1 MKKIM
6 TIFAAILAFA
16 AVAGAA
22 AQPAQPAQANAQPA
36 PFVRVTGE
44 TTATVDAD
52 LAILSL
58 GMVQQAKTTLAAREA
73 VTAIADKAISAVAA
87 LGVDRKDIRTSG
99 FSITPVY
106 DERPGKQNQ
115 IVGYR
120 ADCSITVRLEDTGL
134 VAEAIDAA
142 TSAGANEVRNLDYRK
157 KNEDELRI
165 ETLKR
170 AVANAA
176 AKASAIAATLG
187 RTLGPAIS
195 VEEQGYSLRA
205 PDSRLF
211 LAKAAMGSVAA
222 SPREA
227 FAPGSIEVS
236 ASVAA
241 VFELR

>member
-1 MKKIM
+1 MKKSIARIA

-16 AVAGAA
+16 AAAGAG
-22 AQPAQPAQANAQPA
+22 AQPAQAGQPA
-36 PFVRVTGE
+36 PYIRVSGE
-44 TTATVDAD
+44 ATAIVDAD

-58 GMVQQAKTTLAAREA
+58 GITQQAKTTLAAREA
-73 VTAIADKAISAVAA
+73 VTAAADKAIAAVAK

-106 DERPGKQNQ
+106 DERAGKQNQ

-120 ADCSITVRLEDTGL
+120 ADASITVRLEDTGL

-142 TSAGANEVRNLDYRK
+142 TGAGANEVRDLSYRK

-187 RTLGPAIS
+187 GTLGPAIS
-195 VEEQGYSLRA
+195 VEEQGYSMRA

-211 LAKAAMGSVAA
+211 LAKAAAASVAA

-227 FAPGSIEVS
+227 FSPGSIEVS
-236 ASVAA
+236 ASVVA

>member
-1 MKKIM
+1 MKKTM
-6 TIFAAILAFA
+6 AIFAAILAFA

-22 AQPAQPAQANAQPA
+22 AQPAQASQPA
-36 PFVRVTGE
+36 PYVRVTGE
-44 TTATVDAD
+44 ATATVDAD

-58 GMVQQAKTTLAAREA
+58 GLVQQAKTTLAAREA

-134 VAEAIDAA
+134 VAEAVDAA
-142 TSAGANEVRNLDYRK
+142 TGAGANEVRNLDYRK
-157 KNEDELRI
+157 KNEDELRV

-176 AKASAIAATLG
+176 AKAAAIAATLG

-211 LAKAAMGSVAA
+211 LAKAAMGSAAA

>member
-1 MKKIM
+1 MKKTIA
-6 TIFAAILAFA
+6 IFAAILAFA
-16 AVAGAA
+16 AAAGAA
-22 AQPAQPAQANAQPA
+22 AQAAQPGLPA
-36 PFVRVTGE
+36 RYVRVTGE
-44 TTATVDAD
+44 ATATVYAD

-58 GMVQQAKTTLAAREA
+58 GIVQQAKTTLAAREA

-106 DERPGKQNQ
+106 DERAGKQNQ

-120 ADCSITVRLEDTGL
+120 ADCSITLRLEDTGL
-134 VAEAIDAA
+134 VAEAVDAA
-142 TSAGANEVRNLDYRK
+142 TGAGANEVRNLDYRK

-170 AVANAA
+170 AVANAT
-176 AKASAIAATLG
+176 AKASAIAATMG
-187 RTLGPAIS
+187 GTLGPAIS

-205 PDSRLF
+205 PDSRLY

-227 FAPGSIEVS
+227 FSPGSIEVS

>member
-1 MKKIM
+1 MKKSIAIFA
-6 TIFAAILAFA
+6 TIFAFA
-16 AVAGAA
+16 AAAGAG
-22 AQPAQPAQANAQPA
+22 AQPAQAASQPA
-36 PFVRVTGE
+36 PYIRVSGE
-44 TTATVDAD
+44 ATATVDAD

-58 GMVQQAKTTLAAREA
+58 GIVQQAKTTLAAREA
-73 VTAIADKAISAVAA
+73 VTAAADKAIAAVAK

-106 DERPGKQNQ
+106 DERAGKQNQ

-120 ADCSITVRLEDTGL
+120 ADASITLRLEDTVL

-142 TSAGANEVRNLDYRK
+142 TGAGANEVRDLSYRK

-187 RTLGPAIS
+187 GTLGPAIS
-195 VEEQGYSLRA
+195 VEEQGYSMRA

-211 LAKAAMGSVAA
+211 LAKGVAAAVAA

-227 FAPGSIEVS
+227 FSPGSIEVS
-236 ASVAA
+236 ASVVA

>member
-1 MKKIM
+1 MKK
-6 TIFAAILAFA
+6 TIAILSAILAFA
-16 AVAGAA
+16 AAAGAGAQA
-22 AQPAQPAQANAQPA
+22 AQAGQPA
-36 PFVRVTGE
+36 PYVRVTGE
-44 TTATVDAD
+44 ATATVDAD

-58 GMVQQAKTTLAAREA
+58 GIVQQAKTTLAAREA
-73 VTAIADKAISAVAA
+73 VTAAADKAIAAVAA

-120 ADCSITVRLEDTGL
+120 ADCSITLRLEDTGL

-142 TSAGANEVRNLDYRK
+142 TGAGANEVRNLDYRK
-157 KNEDELRI
+157 KNEDELRV

-176 AKASAIAATLG
+176 AKAAAIAATLG
-187 RTLGPAIS
+187 RTLGPAVS

-211 LAKAAMGSVAA
+211 LAKAAMGSAAA

-227 FAPGSIEVS
+227 FSPGSIEVS
-236 ASVAA
+236 ASVVA